1 MENLTDNKKGPKAD
15 PRELLVRWGVP
26 VLGIA
31 VLYKIMPYVLGFLS
45 DVLTATAYSA
55 AILTLLGL
63 MGLGAILVI
72 SNWTV
77 FSMKY
82 KAWCAKVGKAIIKS
96 DPIAFMRASL
106 LVFQKKLEMLIKI
119 IQDLVAGRIELKRER
134 DALKAQALEK
144 YRLAKQLSADGDSA
158 DAANEA
164 GMAKELENTI
174 VQMYDPLLER
184 ATQQEATLKE
194 LQSNWERSIK
204 RLKFT
209 VDHKEREF
217 NMLKQFAKAYG
228 AAEDFA
234 NGNTE
239 ANQIYNT
246 SLKALEERVSG
257 YLATI
262 EEFERAT
269 EPKRKAM
276 AAEKKMLDAE
286 GLAALEEFS
295 KSGKLTIDEDF
306 TGSQLDISKM
316 NQKNLFA
323 KAVEPKNHTGKKGH
337 IPSSLQSQYSK
348 SSTTQQQGGNEFEE
362 FLK

>member
-1 MENLTDNKKGPKAD
+1 MENLTNNNDKPKAD
-15 PRELLVRWGVP
+15 ARELVVRWGLP
-26 VLGIA
+26 ILGILGA
-31 VLYKIMPYVLGFLS
+31 YFLMPIILNFLR
-45 DVLTATAYSA
+45 DTLTAVAYSWL
-55 AILTLLGL
+55 ILIGGGSLALAT
-63 MGLGAILVI
+63 ILI
-72 SNWTV
+72 MSNWTV

-82 KAWCAKVGKAIIKS
+82 RAWCASVGRKIIKQ

-106 LVFQKKLEMLIKI
+106 AVFQKKLEMLGKVIT
-119 IQDLVAGRIELKRER
+119 DLVAGRIELQRER
-134 DALKAQALEK
+134 NKLAEEAKSKYALAAQM
-144 YRLAKQLSADGDSA
+144 RHNGDME

-164 GMAKELENTI
+164 GMAKDLENTI
-174 VQMYDPLLER
+174 MQMYDPLLVRGAE
-184 ATQQEATLKE
+184 QEATLKE
-194 LQSNWERSIK
+194 LQANWERSIK

-209 VDHKEREF
+209 VDNKEREF

-269 EPKRKAM
+269 APKRKAM
-276 AAEKKMLDAE
+276 ATEKQMLDAE
-286 GLAALEEFS
+286 GLSALEEYS
-295 KSGKLTIDEDF
+295 KSGKLSIQEDF
-306 TGSQLDISKM
+306 SSSQLDVSKL

-323 KAVEPKNHTGKKGH
+323 KTTVSGGKKAA
-337 IPSSLQSQYSK
+337 SSFQSQFSK
-348 SSTTQQQGGNEFEE
+348 SAQQSSSGGEFEK